1 MHHFT
6 PQMNDASHP
15 VSRIDPRVKLLSAVA
30 LLVMVISCRGSAF
43 PLLVSLL
50 CLGLCFSLGI
60 GMKTLAFRFSEPLFI
75 AVTVLL
81 LKLFWSGSVP
91 LFSLNIAGFGLE
103 GHRDGLIEGARI
115 ASRIV
120 GGVSLLAV
128 VGFSTPFTE
137 LMAALSWL
145 KVPQVL
151 IDVALFAWRYLF
163 LLLEDAQVV
172 YNAQRNRLGYV
183 GYRRGLSS
191 FGTLAGVLVI
201 KAFDNSQSITTAM
214 VQRGYDGDMPMLR
227 HKPFQAVQVAYAFLF
242 VIVMGVL
249 KAVLSREFWVLS

>member
-6 PQMNDASHP
+6 RQTFDPSHWI
-15 VSRIDPRVKLLSAVA
+15 SSIDPRVKLLSAMA
-30 LLVMVISCRGSAF
+30 LLGMVISCQGIAF
-43 PLLVSLL
+43 PFLVSLL
-50 CLGLCFSLGI
+50 CLGLCFSLGVSTR
-60 GMKTLAFRFSEPLFI
+60 TLAFRFSEPVFI
-75 AVTVLL
+75 AATVLV
-81 LKLFWSGSVP
+81 LKLFCAGNIP
-91 LFSLNIAGFGLE
+91 LFSLQVAGFELV
-103 GHRDGLIEGARI
+103 GHRDGLMEGVHI
-115 ASRIV
+115 VSRLA
-120 GGVSLLAV
+120 GGVSILAV

-183 GYRRGLSS
+183 GYRRGLRS

-214 VQRGYDGDMPMLR
+214 VQRGYDGDMPMLL
-227 HKPFQAVQVAYAFLF
+227 HKPFVTAEVAVSLLF
-242 VIVMGVL
+242 VAGMGIIRVI
-249 KAVLSREFWVLS
+249 

>member
-6 PQMNDASHP
+6 PQMHDASHP
-15 VSRIDPRVKLLSAVA
+15 VSRLDPRVKLLSAVA
-30 LLVMVISCRGSAF
+30 LLVMVISCQGIIF
-43 PLLVSLL
+43 PLLVAAL
-50 CLGLCFSLGI
+50 CLVLCLSLGI
-60 GMKTLAFRFSEPLFI
+60 PLRTLAFRFSEPLFI
-75 AVTVLL
+75 AATVLL
-81 LKLFWSGSVP
+81 LKVFWAGSVP
-91 LFSLNIAGFGLE
+91 LFSLNIAGFELV
-103 GHRDGLIEGARI
+103 GHRDGLLEGVRI

-145 KVPQVL
+145 RVPQVL

-163 LLLEDAQVV
+163 LLMEDAQVV

-214 VQRGYDGDMPMLR
+214 VQRGYDGDMPMLL
-227 HKPFQAVQVAYAFLF
+227 HKPFKTAEVVFALLLVVSIGAVRALATN
-242 VIVMGVL
+242 
-249 KAVLSREFWVLS
+249 

>member
-6 PQMNDASHP
+6 RQVHNGSHP
-15 VSRIDPRVKLLSAVA
+15 ISRLDPRVKLLSAVA
-30 LLVMVISCRGSAF
+30 LLVMVISCRELYF
-43 PLLVSLL
+43 PLLVSAL
-50 CLGLCFSLGI
+50 CLWLCLNLGI
-60 GMKTLAFRFSEPLFI
+60 SVKTLTFRFSEPVFI
-75 AVTVLL
+75 AATVLL
-81 LKLFWSGSVP
+81 LKLFFAGSVT
-91 LFSLNIAGFGLE
+91 LFSLNVAGIELV
-103 GHRDGLIEGARI
+103 GHRDGLLEGVKI

-145 KVPQVL
+145 RVPQVL

-172 YNAQRNRLGYV
+172 YNAQKNRLGYV

-214 VQRGYDGDMPMLR
+214 VQRGYDGEMPLLL
-227 HKPFQAVQVAYAFLF
+227 HKPFHAVEVAWALLF
-242 VIVMGVL
+242 ITVMGAL
-249 KAVLSREFWVLS
+249 RAI

>member
-1 MHHFT
+1 MHHFST
-6 PQMNDASHP
+6 QTHDAAHP
-15 VSRIDPRVKLLSAVA
+15 VSRMDPRVKLLSALA
-30 LLVMVISCRGSAF
+30 LLVMVISCQGIAF
-43 PLLVSLL
+43 PLLVCVLGLAL
-50 CLGLCFSLGI
+50 CLSLGTSPRI
-60 GMKTLAFRFSEPLFI
+60 LALRFSEPLFI
-75 AVTVLL
+75 AATVLV
-81 LKLFWSGSVP
+81 LKLFFSGSVP
-91 LFSLNIAGFGLE
+91 LFNFSIAGFELV
-103 GHRDGLIEGARI
+103 GHRDGLMEGVRI
-115 ASRIV
+115 ASRIL

-145 KVPQVL
+145 RVPQVL

-172 YNAQRNRLGYV
+172 YNAQKNRLGYV

-214 VQRGYDGDMPMLR
+214 VQRGYDGDMPMSL
-227 HKPFQAVQVAYAFLF
+227 HKPLSVAEVGCALVF
-242 VIVMGVL
+242 VIGMGAL
-249 KAVLSREFWVLS
+249 RAI

>member
-1 MHHFT
+1 MHHFST
-6 PQMNDASHP
+6 QTHDTAHP
-15 VSRIDPRVKLLSAVA
+15 VSRMDPRVKLLSALA
-30 LLVMVISCRGSAF
+30 LLVMVISCQGIAF
-43 PLLVSLL
+43 PLLVCVLGLAL
-50 CLGLCFSLGI
+50 CLSLGTSPRI
-60 GMKTLAFRFSEPLFI
+60 LALRFSEPLFI
-75 AVTVLL
+75 AATVLL
-81 LKLFWSGSVP
+81 LKLFFSGSVP
-91 LFSLNIAGFGLE
+91 LFNFSIAGFELV
-103 GHRDGLIEGARI
+103 GHRDGLLEGVRI
-115 ASRIV
+115 ASRIL

-145 KVPQVL
+145 RVPQVL

-172 YNAQRNRLGYV
+172 YNAQKNRLGYV

-214 VQRGYDGDMPMLR
+214 VQRGYDGDMPMSL
-227 HKPFQAVQVAYAFLF
+227 HKPLSVAEVGCALVF
-242 VIVMGVL
+242 VIGMGAL
-249 KAVLSREFWVLS
+249 RAI

>member
-1 MHHFT
+1 MHHHFT
-6 PQMNDASHP
+6 RQMHDISNP
-15 VSRIDPRVKLLSAVA
+15 VTRIDPRVKLLSAVA
-30 LLVMVISCRGSAF
+30 LLVMVISCQRLAF
-43 PLLVSLL
+43 LWLVSFS
-50 CLGLCFSLGI
+50 CLGLCLSFRI
-60 GMKTLAFRFSEPLFI
+60 PARTLALRFSEPLFI
-75 AVTVLL
+75 AVTVLI
-81 LKLFWSGSVP
+81 LKLFWTGSVP
-91 LFSLNIAGFGLE
+91 LFSLSVAGFELT
-103 GHRDGLIEGARI
+103 GHRDGLMEGVRI

-145 KVPQVL
+145 RVPQVL

-227 HKPFQAVQVAYAFLF
+227 HKPFKGGEVAFALL
-242 VIVMGVL
+242 VIFGMGVFRV
-249 KAVLSREFWVLS
+249 VLPF

>member
-1 MHHFT
+1 MHHV
-6 PQMNDASHP
+6 SHQSFDP
-15 VSRIDPRVKLLSAVA
+15 SHWVSHVDPRVKLLSALA
-30 LLVMVISCRGSAF
+30 LLGMVISCQGIAF

-50 CLGLCFSLGI
+50 SLALCLSLGVSA
-60 GMKTLAFRFSEPLFI
+60 KTLALRFSEPGFI
-75 AVTVLL
+75 AATVLI
-81 LKLFWSGSVP
+81 LKLFFAGQVAT
-91 LFSLNIAGFGLE
+91 FSLHIAGLE
-103 GHRDGLIEGARI
+103 LVGHQDGLMEGVHI
-115 ASRIV
+115 ASRIA
-120 GGVSLLAV
+120 GGVTILAV

-163 LLLEDAQVV
+163 LLLEDAQVI
-172 YNAQRNRLGYV
+172 YHAQRNRLGYV
-183 GYRRGLSS
+183 GYRRGLHS

-227 HKPFQAVQVAYAFLF
+227 HKPFVRSEIVFSLLF
-242 VIVMGVL
+242 VAGMGIL
-249 KAVLSREFWVLS
+249 RAI

>member
-1 MHHFT
+1 MHHLHGEIHH
-6 PQMNDASHP
+6 ASHP
-15 VSRIDPRVKLLSAVA
+15 LSRLDARVKLVSALAV
-30 LLVMVISCRGSAF
+30 LVMVISCHDSHF
-43 PLLVSLL
+43 PLLVSILSLAL
-50 CLGLCFSLGI
+50 CCSLGVSA
-60 GMKTLAFRFSEPLFI
+60 KTLALRFSEPVFI
-75 AVTVLL
+75 AATVLL
-81 LKLFWSGSVP
+81 LKLF
-91 LFSLNIAGFGLE
+91 FAGREPFFPVNVLGFHLMA
-103 GHRDGLIEGARI
+103 HRDGLMEGVAI

-145 KVPQVL
+145 RVPQVL
-151 IDVALFAWRYLF
+151 IDIALFAWRYLF

-214 VQRGYDGDMPMLR
+214 VQRGYDGQMPMLM
-227 HKPFQAVQVAYAFLF
+227 HKPFKLAEVSLALLF
-242 VIVMGVL
+242 VFGMMALRAI
-249 KAVLSREFWVLS
+249 

>member
-6 PQMNDASHP
+6 RQTFDPSHWI
-15 VSRIDPRVKLLSAVA
+15 SSIDPRVKLLSAMA
-30 LLVMVISCRGSAF
+30 LLGMVISCQGIAF
-43 PLLVSLL
+43 PFLVSLL
-50 CLGLCFSLGI
+50 CLGLCFSLGVSI
-60 GMKTLAFRFSEPLFI
+60 RTLAFRFSEPVFI
-75 AVTVLL
+75 AATVLV
-81 LKLFWSGSVP
+81 LKLFCAGNIP
-91 LFSLNIAGFGLE
+91 LFSLQVAGFELV
-103 GHRDGLIEGARI
+103 GHRDGLMEGVHI
-115 ASRIV
+115 VSRLA
-120 GGVSLLAV
+120 GGVSILAV

-183 GYRRGLSS
+183 GYRRGLRS

-214 VQRGYDGDMPMLR
+214 VQRGYDGDMPMLL
-227 HKPFQAVQVAYAFLF
+227 HKPFVTAEVAVSLLF
-242 VIVMGVL
+242 VAGMGIIR
-249 KAVLSREFWVLS
+249 AI